1 MRIEPIESYLN
12 DCQKRETKIRKEMQE
27 KMREEKKRQ
36 RLQEKEEKKMLASQQ
51 RRNLNQFYT
60 PEYNQT
66 LQYGSQARPQPG
78 KTANETSADQE
89 NAG

>member
-36 RLQEKEEKKMLASQQ
+36 RLQEKEEKKKEEESKENAV
-51 RRNLNQFYT
+51 
-60 PEYNQT
+60 E
-66 LQYGSQARPQPG
+66 
-78 KTANETSADQE
+78 ANEAVKAEDDCQLIQE
-89 NAG
+89 